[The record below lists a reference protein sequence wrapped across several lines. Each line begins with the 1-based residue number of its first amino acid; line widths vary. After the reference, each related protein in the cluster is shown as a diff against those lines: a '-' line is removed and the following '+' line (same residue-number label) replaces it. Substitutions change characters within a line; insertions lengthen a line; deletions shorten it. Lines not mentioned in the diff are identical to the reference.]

1 MNREPPG
8 NTITLADAVT
18 HVERRL
24 RDAGL
29 DYGHGTDNARDEAAW
44 LVLAAAGLSP
54 VAPADPARA
63 LAPEEWQSV
72 ERLLERRI
80 AERRPLAYLTG
91 SAWFAGLEFAVN
103 EHVLVPRSPIAEPIA
118 ERFAP
123 WLPERSIERILEI
136 GTGSGCIAV
145 ACAMAFPE
153 ARIDAT
159 DIDDEALALAR
170 RNAERHRVEE
180 RIELLSADVY
190 RGLPTGRRYDLI
202 VSNPPY
208 VDAYGMAALSPE
220 YRHEPAAALAAGADG
235 LDVVARIIDG
245 AADRLTGDGLLVV
258 EVGQDVAALERR
270 YPRTPF
276 TWLALSA
283 PEVGI
288 FALPA
293 RDLPCCS

>member
-1 MNREPPG
+1 MDSETPG
-8 NTITLADAVT
+8 STVTLADAVA

-24 RDAGL
+24 RDADL

-54 VAPADPARA
+54 VEPADPART

-72 ERLLERRI
+72 EQLLERRVV
-80 AERRPLAYLTG
+80 ERRPLAYLTG

-103 EHVLVPRSPIAEPIA
+103 EHALVPRSPIAEPIA

-123 WLPERSIERILEI
+123 WLPDHPIERILEI

-159 DIDDEALALAR
+159 DIDDRALALAR
-170 RNAERHRVEE
+170 RNIERHGTDE
-180 RIELLSADVY
+180 RIELHAADVY
-190 RGLPTGRRYDLI
+190 RGLPAGRRYDLV

-208 VDAYGMAALSPE
+208 VDADGMAALSPE
-220 YRHEPAAALAAGADG
+220 YRHEPPGALVAGRDG
-235 LDVVARIIDG
+235 LDVIARIIDG
-245 AADRLTGDGLLVV
+245 AADRLTADGLLVV
-258 EVGQDVAALERR
+258 ETGRDVTALEQR

-276 TWLALSA
+276 LWLALST

-293 RDLPCCS
+293 RDLPSAG